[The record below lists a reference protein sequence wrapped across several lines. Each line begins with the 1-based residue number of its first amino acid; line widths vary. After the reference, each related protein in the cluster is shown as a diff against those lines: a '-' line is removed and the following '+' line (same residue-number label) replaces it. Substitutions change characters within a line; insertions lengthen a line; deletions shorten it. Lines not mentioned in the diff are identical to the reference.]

1 MLPLPSERMSGPPR
15 AFTISS
21 PKGIEPSRY
30 AAAISKYGITRRF
43 SGFSP
48 DERVA
53 CELPVFGTAGRQQTL
68 EEMKFGL
75 AREAEIVLREFRGCP
90 RQRQHSLGRF
100 ESRQRQVRNEGALF
114 ARDAQRSERVFDVS
128 GKRREICGGLH
139 AAPDHSRTARI

>member
-30 AAAISKYGITRRF
+30 AAAISKYEFTRRF
-43 SGFSP
+43 SGFWR

-53 CELPVFGTAGRQQTL
+53 CEFPVFGSAGLQQAL
-68 EEMKFGL
+68 EEMKFGF
-75 AREAEIVLREFRGCP
+75 AREAEIVLREFRGGP

-100 ESRQRQVRNEGALF
+100 ETRQRQMRHKGALF
-114 ARDAQRSERVFDVS
+114 ARDAQRFERVFDVS
-128 GKRREICGGLH
+128 GKRREICGGL
-139 AAPDHSRTARI
+139 